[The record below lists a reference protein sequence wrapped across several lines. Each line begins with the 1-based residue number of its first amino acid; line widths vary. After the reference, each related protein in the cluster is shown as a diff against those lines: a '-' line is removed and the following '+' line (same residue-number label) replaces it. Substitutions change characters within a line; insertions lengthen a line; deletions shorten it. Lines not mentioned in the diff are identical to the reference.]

1 MSRKITD
8 ENFLEWEVYVS
19 GGQPGSVDVARIFFY
34 CLDAPMNPARFV
46 RQVRSHNRVVV
57 RERILRSYRV
67 RPHRPLR
74 ARGTLPVPF
83 RRS

>member
-19 GGQPGSVDVARIFFY
+19 GGQPDSTEAARIFFY

-46 RQVRSHNRVVV
+46 SHDSGNVAEAEAAVMEMSDEQLGELLAV
-57 RERILRSYRV
+57 ATV
-67 RPHRPLR
+67 ND
-74 ARGTLPVPF
+74 
-83 RRS
+83 